1 MLAGRAPRAALVL
14 LVPLALRRLER
25 PLALPPAA
33 ALGRASEPL
42 SSIAELEGALLRGKA
57 TGKLPWLTRHFTGN
71 RNLTLTGIQ
80 R

>member
-1 MLAGRAPRAALVL
+1 MADR
-14 LVPLALRRLER
+14 R

-33 ALGRASEPL
+33 AAGDGSRRASEPL
-42 SSIAELEGALLRGKA
+42 SSIAEFEGALLRGKA

-71 RNLTLTGIQ
+71 RNLTGIS